1 MLSIKL
7 KISSKM
13 YFFIIFKCIHPWFI
27 LLTPTHS
34 SLLCLLKECLV
45 WEACLEECKCLL
57 VWRVWILLQCKIDF
71 FRIHISYF
79 IRMIQIN
86 NISRSWVVFSR
97 AAAMGGG
104 GGGMPNFA
112 GMGGAGAAPAPK
124 SSGPQIDEL
133 D

>member
-1 MLSIKL
+1 
-7 KISSKM
+7 
-13 YFFIIFKCIHPWFI
+13 
-27 LLTPTHS
+27 
-34 SLLCLLKECLV
+34 
-45 WEACLEECKCLL
+45 
-57 VWRVWILLQCKIDF
+57 
-71 FRIHISYF
+71 
-79 IRMIQIN
+79 MIQIN